1 MKRTAI
7 VLFVLGV
14 AVAAIQAQTQTP
26 PAQQTPPTQQTSPA
40 AQTQQQQRP
49 PQPPLGPN
57 EWQIDPAHSAA
68 QFSVRHMMV
77 STVRGTLGPVS
88 GIITYDGST
97 VESVKADV
105 TIDVKGLN
113 TGNSGRD
120 NDLRSA
126 NFFDVA
132 NFPTAT
138 FKSKRAE
145 AAGAGK
151 VRLIGDLTIHGV
163 TKEAV
168 FDAEV
173 SPVVKQQNGMS
184 TGATATTRLN
194 RKDFGL
200 NWNRMIEAG
209 PVVSDEVQVTV
220 DLEVRKRTQTA
231 Q

>member
-14 AVAAIQAQTQTP
+14 AVAAIQARTQTP
-26 PAQQTPPTQQTSPA
+26 PPQQTPPAA
-40 AQTQQQQRP
+40 AQPQQQQQRP

-68 QFSVRHMMV
+68 HFSVRHMMV

-88 GIITYDGST
+88 GIVTYDGST

-105 TIDVKGLN
+105 SIDVKGID

-120 NDLRSA
+120 NDLRSP

-132 NFPTAT
+132 NFPTAA

-151 VRLIGDLTIHGV
+151 FRLIGDLTIHGV
-163 TKEAV
+163 TKEV
-168 FDAEV
+168 EFDVEGPA
-173 SPVVKQQNGMS
+173 PVVKQQNGMS
-184 TGATATTRLN
+184 TGATATTRVN

-209 PVVSDEVQVTV
+209 PVVSDDVQVTI
-220 DLEVRKRTQTA
+220 DIELRKRTQTA